1 MFTKCCYCC
10 CPSPGQSVS
19 RIVGRLLGFWPKTV
33 EMLNIIVGDLPF
45 SGRGDFYIT
54 VESGSN
60 PRQSTAVVR
69 GGFPKVVHF
78 RDRIII
84 NVRDSLL
91 EPRVVFH
98 VWELNIAGS
107 EKLCSVELSAKSIIQ
122 YAEEAAL
129 MMSREERIT
138 GPKRFALNSNSSILE
153 TAGVPWMS
161 VNFLDVGIAPGYLDD
176 IEYSPSTLTTHKIR
190 LPGYLKDEEE
200 VAAGGFSC
208 VSCASSRAHV
218 RTTMQMP
225 GTYQSG
231 GEALDM
237 QEFKERVSLL
247 DRDGAPMGMEV
258 EPSEIDLSSIQYCRG
273 MLICILRSHTI
284 LCVVGIMV
292 YVFWRTRVWSCY
304 RQFRR
309 IAAAELLRDQLN
321 LGATWQG
328 TVNLTIPKQPMTT
341 RDLRLF
347 WEQCQESIDG
357 LDQKKLRK
365 EEPADIRSLCA
376 PTPDEVNQH
385 CNPDEGDMSV
395 RAFRDFA
402 EELEQYDQ
410 WVGLQTLSGMLKG
423 GVRCYPSVCQERNN
437 FWVPIGDPLS
447 PVFVIGSF
455 LSICCCRAYFSHCI
469 HRRKMASGEARL
481 EEQTAHRRLA

>member
-1 MFTKCCYCC
+1 
-10 CPSPGQSVS
+10 
-19 RIVGRLLGFWPKTV
+19 
-33 EMLNIIVGDLPF
+33 
-45 SGRGDFYIT
+45 
-54 VESGSN
+54 
-60 PRQSTAVVR
+60 
-69 GGFPKVVHF
+69 
-78 RDRIII
+78 
-84 NVRDSLL
+84 
-91 EPRVVFH
+91 
-98 VWELNIAGS
+98 
-107 EKLCSVELSAKSIIQ
+107 
-122 YAEEAAL
+122 
-129 MMSREERIT
+129 
-138 GPKRFALNSNSSILE
+138 
-153 TAGVPWMS
+153 
-161 VNFLDVGIAPGYLDD
+161 
-176 IEYSPSTLTTHKIR
+176 
-190 LPGYLKDEEE
+190 
-200 VAAGGFSC
+200 
-208 VSCASSRAHV
+208 
-218 RTTMQMP
+218 MQMP